1 MGALDLGIQRR
12 WFNFTTLRAR
22 GHLLLSTASDH
33 PGKPLLVPALTSSQV
48 RDLGCHGQINEALGV
63 APNQAVQPTGWV
75 VDLLAGY
82 CQVTSKLVQKRL
94 PQFTGSL
101 SHSGQH
107 PRTKRGIQPTRQNE
121 FRCLLAD

>member
-12 WFNFTTLRAR
+12 WFNFTALRAR
-22 GHLLLSTASDH
+22 GHLLLRNGSDH
-33 PGKPLLVPALTSSQV
+33 SGKALLMPALTSSQV
-48 RDLGCHGQINEALGV
+48 RDLGRHGQGNEALGV
-63 APNQAVQPTGWV
+63 SPNQAVQPTGWV

-101 SHSGQH
+101 GHRGQH
-107 PRTKRGIQPTRQNE
+107 TRTKRGIQPTRQNE
-121 FRCLLAD
+121 FRCLLAE

>member
-33 PGKPLLVPALTSSQV
+33 PGKPLLVPALTNSLF
-48 RDLGCHGQINEALGV
+48 RDLGRHGQCNEALGM
-63 APNQAVQPTGWV
+63 APNQAVQPTSWV

-82 CQVTSKLVQKRL
+82 RKVTRKLVQKRL

-101 SHSGQH
+101 GHRGQH
-107 PRTKRGIQPTRQNE
+107 TRTKRGIQPTRQNE
-121 FRCLLAD
+121 LRCLLAD